1 MTTIRIR
8 MGAPYWDITVLP
20 NHKHET
26 IVNLRK
32 EDTKTQREAMFM
44 VTKWVRE
51 QREKGAA

>member
-44 VTKWVRE
+44 VTKWLRE
-51 QREKGAA
+51 QLEAA